1 MIINLREW
9 HLYGLFLSSSVPITL
24 VILQFGFYQKGKQ
37 HVVRIL
43 WENTGVDLHSFDCF
57 VTGTKF

>member
-1 MIINLREW
+1 
-9 HLYGLFLSSSVPITL
+9 LYGLFLSSSVPITL